1 MNGKWSPRR
10 CQQIGGQLFQLCRAI
25 NRYPKLTKSIIHT
38 RLIIGNL
45 LVNIP
50 LSVSLFAKISFQ
62 LLRKI
67 LCFIKFSLNENDVP
81 MSSLKLSQ
89 SRWKNN
95 EYDGVHDLAARK
107 RKRNGSGRN
116 LGRKKRSSVKK
127 KKKIRWKEEG
137 ERKKKEKNHD
147 SDDDDVND
155 DDEA

>member
-67 LCFIKFSLNENDVP
+67 LCFIKFSLNENDIP

-127 KKKIRWKEEG
+127 KEDSV
-137 ERKKKEKNHD
+137 ERRGREKEKG
-147 SDDDDVND
+147 
-155 DDEA
+155 EEPRQRRWWC